1 MIKKKKIG
9 LAHGVFDVLHSGHL
23 MHFEE
28 CKKHCDFLIVSIT
41 DDKYVN
47 KGPNRPFFNSSER
60 FRFLKSIK
68 FIDKVL
74 INKDFT
80 PIKLINKIKPDYYF
94 KGKDYT
100 NLLED
105 YTGNI
110 IKEKKTVEKNGG
122 RLFIT
127 NTKLKSSSSII
138 NKDFNRLDKDLK
150 DCLNLINKNSI
161 KKFFENYRGLKNDKK
176 ILIFGEPIVDK
187 YTYVETLGK
196 SLKNQIISTKYKYQK
211 VFGGGTILVNSLF
224 NKFFNKVDFLC
235 VNNNYNNYF
244 YKKFLNKKTKK
255 IFIKDLNAKITI
267 KNRFVNYYRGERLFQ
282 INQNDDQSLS
292 EKGETKLIN
301 LFKKIIKKYHKI
313 VLFDFGHGLISK
325 GILKFIN
332 KNKHKFF
339 INCQSNSSN
348 FGFNIA
354 KKYNGGD
361 TICVDEMEFRLCV
374 GDRTSL
380 VSDLIDK
387 NIKFIN
393 KFNSFI
399 ITMGKQGCYYVHNK
413 KKYFVPVVYKFAR
426 DTTGAGDIF
435 FSTLTSLSI
444 ISNLGIKE
452 KILLSHIA
460 AGIYFTEG
468 SKQLNDWGSNFSN
481 INIAVIEKI
490 YLNLIK

>member
-1 MIKKKKIG
+1 MVKKNNKKKIIG

-23 MHFEE
+23 LHFEE
-28 CKKHCDFLIVSIT
+28 CKKYCDTLIVSVT
-41 DDKYVN
+41 DDKYVK
-47 KGPNRPFFNSSER
+47 KGPNRPFFNSRER
-60 FRFLKSIK
+60 LRLLKSIK
-68 FIDKVL
+68 FVDKVL

-94 KGKDYT
+94 KGKDYI
-100 NLLED
+100 NPSDD

-122 RLFIT
+122 RLFVT
-127 NTKLKSSSSII
+127 DTKLRSSSSII
-138 NKDFNRLDKDLK
+138 NKDFNGLGKDLI
-150 DCLNLINKNSI
+150 DSLNSINKQSI
-161 KKFFENYRGLKNDKK
+161 IKFFKNHKGIKSNKK

-196 SLKNQIISTKYKYQK
+196 SQKNQIISTKYKYQK
-211 VFGGGTILVNSLF
+211 VFGGGTMLVNSLF

-235 VNNNYNNYF
+235 VNNSYNNYF

-255 IFIKDLNAKITI
+255 IFVNDLDAKITI

-282 INQNDDQSLS
+282 INQNDDQRLS
-292 EKGETKLIN
+292 KKGEIKLIN
-301 LFKKIIKKYHKI
+301 LLKKIIKRYHKI
-313 VLFDFGHGLISK
+313 VLFDFGHGLVSQ

-374 GDRTSL
+374 GDKTSL
-380 VSDLIDK
+380 VSDLIEK
-387 NIKFIN
+387 NIKFID
-393 KFNSFI
+393 KFKSFI
-399 ITMGKQGCYYVHNK
+399 ITMGKQGCYYVHKK

-460 AGIYFTEG
+460 AGIHFTEG
-468 SKQLNDWGSNFSN
+468 SNFSD

-490 YLNLIK
+490 YSNLIK